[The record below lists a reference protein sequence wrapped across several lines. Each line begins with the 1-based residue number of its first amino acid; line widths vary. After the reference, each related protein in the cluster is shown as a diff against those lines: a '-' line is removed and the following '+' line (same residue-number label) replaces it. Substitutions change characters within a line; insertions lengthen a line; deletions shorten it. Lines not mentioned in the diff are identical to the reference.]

1 MKDQGTVQQFKMM
14 KDAATDK
21 YTLAD
26 ITSIGKKRK
35 ADRVSSL
42 FDHFLPN
49 LPGSA
54 KVLEIGPGRGEFARG
69 CLGRKLSYLGVEPSE
84 ELCKILERASIPVIS
99 QTVPPI
105 KLESNSFDLIHSSDF
120 VEHLAN
126 YVDVMHFF
134 VEALRV
140 LKPGGYIS
148 IIAPNYLTIK
158 HLFFRYEYQHSYI
171 TTRDRL
177 INLVR
182 DCGFETVQSK
192 CFLWWLSPRLNRID
206 RLLAHTVIPL
216 ATNPFMESLITLVT
230 SEKFLFRVHK
240 NVCDHVGIL
249 AQKPAK

>member
-1 MKDQGTVQQFKMM
+1 LKDQGTVQQFKMM
-14 KDAATDK
+14 KDWASDK

-35 ADRVSSL
+35 ADRVSAI
-42 FDHFLPN
+42 FDHFLPS

-69 CLGRKLSYLGVEPSE
+69 CLNRELSYLGVEPSE
-84 ELCKILERASIPVIS
+84 ELCKSLERASIPVIS

-105 KLESNSFDLIHSSDF
+105 KLESNSFDLIHSNDF

-134 VEALRV
+134 AEAFRV
-140 LKPGGYIS
+140 LKPGGYFS
-148 IIAPNYLTIK
+148 VIAPNYLTIK
-158 HLFFRYEYQHSYI
+158 NLFFRYEYQHSYI

-177 INLVR
+177 VNLVQ
-182 DCGFETVQSK
+182 DSGFATVQSK
-192 CFLWWLSPRLNRID
+192 CFLWWLSPRLNRLD

-216 ATNPFMESLITLVT
+216 ATNPFMESLITLLT
-230 SEKFLFRVHK
+230 SEKLLFRVHK

-249 AQKPAK
+249 AQKPDK